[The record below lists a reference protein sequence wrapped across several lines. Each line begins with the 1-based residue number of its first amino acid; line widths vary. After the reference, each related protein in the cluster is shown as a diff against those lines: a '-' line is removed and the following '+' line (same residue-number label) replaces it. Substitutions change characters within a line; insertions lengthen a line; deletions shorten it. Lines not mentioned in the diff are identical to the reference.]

1 MLRRRHQP
9 ETKTDRKTE
18 RRKETDE
25 TGWFGGDSTRSVP
38 GRFINGR
45 RLTQPMKQPRTIYF
59 FSVILLSL
67 MIPLQ
72 ALAQFEEP
80 DIVKVDRSDRDAFQ
94 ERFTS
99 INWTGQGLYN
109 PTTIDRIPTIEL
121 RSRLQAVFGDPTQR
135 IGDLINTE
143 NYRPGK
149 AVQFEYWFIIDGEI
163 PMMVL
168 DLDGPFENGLVYVG
182 ASRYIDLMPQ
192 VKRTVTRLL
201 MNEGDSLAA
210 FSDYFYSPERD
221 QWYEVTYSNGEFERE
236 IIDRPS
242 SFN

>member
-1 MLRRRHQP
+1 
-9 ETKTDRKTE
+9 
-18 RRKETDE
+18 
-25 TGWFGGDSTRSVP
+25 
-38 GRFINGR
+38 
-45 RLTQPMKQPRTIYF
+45 MKQQRIVYF
-59 FSVILLSL
+59 LSVVLLAL
-67 MIPLQ
+67 IIPLQ
-72 ALAQFEEP
+72 ASAQFEDP
-80 DIVKVDRSDRDAFQ
+80 DIVKVDRSDRVEFQ
-94 ERFTS
+94 ERFAN

-149 AVQFEYWFIIDGEI
+149 AVQFEYWFVIDGEI

-192 VKRTVTRLL
+192 VKRTFTRLL
-201 MNEGDSLAA
+201 MTEGDSLAA
-210 FSDYFYSPERD
+210 YSDYFYSPERD
-221 QWYEVTYSNGEFERE
+221 QWYEVKYTDGEFENE

>member
-1 MLRRRHQP
+1 MKHLRIVY
-9 ETKTDRKTE
+9 
-18 RRKETDE
+18 
-25 TGWFGGDSTRSVP
+25 FLSIVLLA
-38 GRFINGR
+38 FI
-45 RLTQPMKQPRTIYF
+45 
-59 FSVILLSL
+59 
-67 MIPLQ
+67 IPFQ
-72 ALAQFEEP
+72 ASAQFEDP
-80 DIVKVDRSDRDAFQ
+80 DIVKVDRSNRVEFQDRFED
-94 ERFTS
+94 

-135 IGDLINTE
+135 IEDLINTE

-192 VKRTVTRLL
+192 VKRTFTRML
-201 MNEGDSLAA
+201 MEEGDSLAA

-221 QWYEVTYSNGEFERE
+221 QWYEVTYNDGEFERE

>member
-1 MLRRRHQP
+1 
-9 ETKTDRKTE
+9 
-18 RRKETDE
+18 
-25 TGWFGGDSTRSVP
+25 
-38 GRFINGR
+38 
-45 RLTQPMKQPRTIYF
+45 MKQRPLYYF
-59 FSVILLSL
+59 LSL
-67 MIPLQ
+67 LLLAIAIPFQ
-72 ALAQFEEP
+72 ASAQFEEP
-80 DIVKVDRSDRDAFQ
+80 DIVKVDRSERAEFQ
-94 ERFTS
+94 ERFSS

-135 IGDLINTE
+135 IGDLINSE

-149 AVQFEYWFIIDGEI
+149 AVQFEYWFIIDDEI

-192 VKRTVTRLL
+192 VKRTFTRLL

-221 QWYEVTYSNGEFERE
+221 QWYEVAYRDGEFERE

-242 SFN
+242 FN

>member
-1 MLRRRHQP
+1 MMM
-9 ETKTDRKTE
+9 
-18 RRKETDE
+18 
-25 TGWFGGDSTRSVP
+25 
-38 GRFINGR
+38 
-45 RLTQPMKQPRTIYF
+45 MKQRRIFYF
-59 FSVILLSL
+59 LSVLLLAVIIPNQASAQIEDPEIL
-67 MIPLQ
+67 
-72 ALAQFEEP
+72 
-80 DIVKVDRSDRDAFQ
+80 KVDRADRTEFQ
-94 ERFTS
+94 DRFS
-99 INWTGQGLYN
+99 NINWTGQGLYN

-121 RSRLQAVFGDPTQR
+121 RSRLQAAFGDPTQR
-135 IGDLINTE
+135 IEDLINTE

-192 VKRTVTRLL
+192 VKRTFTRML
-201 MNEGDSLAA
+201 MEEGDSLAA
-210 FSDYFYSPERD
+210 FSDYFFSPERD
-221 QWYEVTYSNGEFERE
+221 QWYQVTYSNGEFERE